1 MCIVFMGT
9 PQFAVESLKELIN
22 SGNDICA
29 IVTSPDKPAGRGLK
43 LKESEVKQFA
53 NSINIPVLQPVSLK
67 DNNFIEQ
74 LKSFDA
80 DIFVVVAFRMLP
92 ETIWQIPPKGTINLH
107 ASLLP
112 NYRGAA
118 PINWAIINGEK
129 ITGVTTFFIEKEI
142 DTGNI
147 LDFEEVE
154 ILEKDNAGN
163 LHDKLMI
170 TGAKL
175 LTKTINSIENS
186 DVESISQKQFIIS
199 EKTLKTAP
207 KLSREICK
215 INWNNDVKTIYNLIR
230 GLSPYPT
237 SWTIFENKL
246 TKKNIIIKIYSAEI
260 IEGEHK
266 SEIGTII
273 SDKKNHLYISAINGL
288 ISIMEIQPEGR
299 KKMNI
304 KDFLIGFREIENWKV
319 KS

>member
-1 MCIVFMGT
+1 MRIVFMGT

-207 KLSREICK
+207 K
-215 INWNNDVKTIYNLIR
+215 
-230 GLSPYPT
+230 
-237 SWTIFENKL
+237 
-246 TKKNIIIKIYSAEI
+246 
-260 IEGEHK
+260 
-266 SEIGTII
+266 
-273 SDKKNHLYISAINGL
+273 
-288 ISIMEIQPEGR
+288 
-299 KKMNI
+299 
-304 KDFLIGFREIENWKV
+304 
-319 KS
+319 